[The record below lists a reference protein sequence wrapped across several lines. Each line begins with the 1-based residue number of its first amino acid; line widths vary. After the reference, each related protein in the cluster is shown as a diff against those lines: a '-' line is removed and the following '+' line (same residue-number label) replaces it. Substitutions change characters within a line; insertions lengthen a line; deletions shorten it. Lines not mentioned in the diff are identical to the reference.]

1 MFRWIAQEVSARAPR
16 AWSDGAWTTDP
27 AITSALPSG
36 ETAGWV
42 RRSVFLRVPD
52 GAYRAVIGLSVQSQ
66 GPDDYAIF
74 DDVSFRQIVT
84 D

>member
-1 MFRWIAQEVSARAPR
+1 M
-16 AWSDGAWTTDP
+16 
-27 AITSALPSG
+27 
-36 ETAGWV
+36 
-42 RRSVFLRVPD
+42 RRSAFLRVPE
-52 GAYRAVIGLSVQSQ
+52 GAYGAVIGLSAQSQ